1 VARKPA
7 RPLLAADTP
16 YLMYRSFFAL
26 PKSIK
31 GATGAPVN
39 ALLGSINALVQ
50 AVEEHDPRAVV
61 LCFGQDA
68 ADYRVDLF
76 PGYHADRPPM
86 PDELAAQWNVAPEL
100 FEMFG
105 WTVYER
111 PGYEADDV
119 LGSLARAEEKRGGE
133 ALLMTGDRDMY
144 QCVGDCCRVLYV
156 GGRGKGPEVID
167 AKEVEQRYGVPPA
180 LVPDLIA
187 LRGDPS
193 DGIPGARG
201 IGPKTAAELLRRH
214 GSLEAALE
222 SPLGESKRVMHAL
235 REQAEE
241 LRAYK
246 DVATLQ
252 ALDIPA
258 PPDAPTDWAAG
269 AAAAEAFGM
278 NALSRRLA
286 GIAKARAA

>member
-1 VARKPA
+1 VPRAAPA
-7 RPLLAADTP
+7 PLLAADTP
-16 YLMYRSFFAL
+16 YLLYRSFFAL

-50 AVEEHDPRAVV
+50 AIEEHAPRAVV

-68 ADYRVDLF
+68 ADYRLELF
-76 PGYHADRPPM
+76 PAYHGDRPPM
-86 PDELAAQWNVAPEL
+86 PEELAAQWNIAPEL

-105 WTVYER
+105 WTVCER
-111 PGYEADDV
+111 PGFEADDV
-119 LGSLARAEEKRGGE
+119 LGSLAQAETDRGGQ

-144 QCVGDCCRVLYV
+144 QCVGDGCRVLYV

-167 AKEVEQRYGVPPA
+167 AQEVERRYGVPPA

-222 SPLGESKRVMHAL
+222 SPIGESKRVMHAL
-235 REQAEE
+235 RDQADE
-241 LRAYK
+241 LRAFK
-246 DVATLQ
+246 DVATLRQ
-252 ALDIPA
+252 LDVA
-258 PPDAPTDWAAG
+258 PPADSPTDWAAG
-269 AAAAEAFGM
+269 AAAAETFGM
-278 NALSRRLA
+278 NALARRLA